1 MDLAEGGSDHF
12 FHNKLTADYTVRVVR
27 HIAGLVRIQLHSEM
41 RAVRG
46 IGPQF
51 PSVLQ
56 VGDSRRCHVNS
67 LPNGTSADSSCNH
80 GNVELAMSDTSGY
93 LIGVYRSRNCEETE
107 RK

>member
-12 FHNKLTADYTVRVVR
+12 FHNKFTANYTVRVVR
-27 HIAGLVRIQLHSEM
+27 HIAGLVRIQLDSEM
-41 RAVRG
+41 RAFRG

-67 LPNGTSADSSCNH
+67 LPKIGYFGSGHPRTMTWAEAAS
-80 GNVELAMSDTSGY
+80 VEST
-93 LIGVYRSRNCEETE
+93 IGSRHE
-107 RK
+107 